1 MVGLGVSLTRMSRM
15 SLMMMRASSPSR
27 RMAPT
32 MATATIHPVLEAGQP
47 GVCVYGEA
55 CIFASPLTC
64 TPTNEQRNRQT
75 DRQTDTDGQREG
87 RRIETYK
94 TKKKTY
100 LSPPPLGLV
109 HQDYQEPR
117 ETHLYSLGC
126 QEMCT
131 SLRR

>member
-1 MVGLGVSLTRMSRM
+1 
-15 SLMMMRASSPSR
+15 
-27 RMAPT
+27 

-47 GVCVYGEA
+47 GVCVYGGGGQGQVFVLLHSHAHPQMNRE
-55 CIFASPLTC
+55 
-64 TPTNEQRNRQT
+64 TNGQI
-75 DRQTDTDGQREG
+75 DTDGQMEG
-87 RRIETYK
+87 RQIETYK

-117 ETHLYSLGC
+117 ETHSYSLGC

-131 SLRR
+131 SLHT